1 MLVDLLS
8 LCARQGRWFLVAGLV
23 AGIAL
28 PALAEAMRVLIA
40 PMVVFLLFLA
50 VLRLGPEGVRAG
62 LAGWR
67 GAVLAV
73 LGLQLAL
80 PLMAVAVFA
89 ALGGLGHPLAL
100 GLVLMLAAAPIT
112 GSPNLAVLAGAP
124 PAPALR
130 QLVLGT
136 ALLPLTALPVFWFIP
151 AFGSPG
157 AVLAAVGG
165 LLGLIGLAGGLAMA
179 LRLLGVVSAT
189 ARARA
194 AMDGIAAIVMGVV
207 VIGLMSAV
215 GPALFSGD
223 EVWITLALVM
233 LANLALQ
240 FGIGLSMRRASP
252 DVAPSMGITAGN
264 RNMALFLGVLPEPT
278 VDMLLLFIGCYQVPM
293 YLTPLLLGGWY
304 RRLAALSQADGRGG
318 RR

>member
-1 MLVDLLS
+1 MLVGLLS

-23 AGIAL
+23 AGVAL
-28 PALAEAMRVLIA
+28 PALAEAMRPLIA
-40 PMVVFLLFLA
+40 PTVVFLLFLA

-62 LAGWR
+62 LTGWR
-67 GAVLAV
+67 GAVMAV
-73 LGLQLAL
+73 LGMQLLL
-80 PLMAVAVFA
+80 PLAVVAVFA
-89 ALGGLGHPLAL
+89 ALGLLGHPLAL

-157 AVLAAVGG
+157 AVLGAVGG
-165 LLGLIGLAGGLAMA
+165 LLGLIALAGGLAMG
-179 LRLLGVVSAT
+179 LRVAGLVPGT
-189 ARARA
+189 ARALA
-194 AMDGIAAIVMGVV
+194 AMDGIAAIVLGVV

-215 GPALFSGD
+215 GPALFAGGAI
-223 EVWITLALVM
+223 WATLAVVM
-233 LANLALQ
+233 VANLALQ
-240 FGIGLSMRRASP
+240 LGAGLVARRTAP
-252 DVAPSMGITAGN
+252 DTAPSMGITAGN
-264 RNMALFLGVLPEPT
+264 RNVALFLGVLPEPA

-304 RRLAALSQADGRGG
+304 RRLARPAPPPS
-318 RR
+318 

>member
-1 MLVDLLS
+1 MIRFLAF
-8 LCARQGRWFLVAGLV
+8 CARHGRFCLISGLV
-23 AGIAL
+23 MGIAL
-28 PALAEAMRVLIA
+28 PDLAQMMRPLIA
-40 PMVVFLLFLA
+40 PMVVLLLFLA
-50 VLRLGPEGVRAG
+50 VLRLGPDGVRGG
-62 LAGWR
+62 LQGVHRAT
-67 GAVLAV
+67 GAVL
-73 LGLQLAL
+73 LRQLVL
-80 PLMAVAVFA
+80 PLLAVAVFMS
-89 ALGGLGHPLAL
+89 LGCLGHPLAL
-100 GLVLMLAAAPIT
+100 GVVLMLAAAPIT
-112 GSPNLAVLAGAP
+112 GSPNLAIMVGAA

-179 LRLLGVVSAT
+179 LRMLGVVSGT
-189 ARARA
+189 ARARG

-215 GPALFSGD
+215 GPALFSGGV
-223 EVWITLALVM
+223 VWITLLVVM
-233 LANLALQ
+233 VANLALQ
-240 FGIGLSMRRASP
+240 LGIGLSMRRASP
-252 DVAPSMGITAGN
+252 EVAPSMGITAGN

-304 RRLAALSQADGRGG
+304 RRLAALKQAGG
-318 RR
+318 